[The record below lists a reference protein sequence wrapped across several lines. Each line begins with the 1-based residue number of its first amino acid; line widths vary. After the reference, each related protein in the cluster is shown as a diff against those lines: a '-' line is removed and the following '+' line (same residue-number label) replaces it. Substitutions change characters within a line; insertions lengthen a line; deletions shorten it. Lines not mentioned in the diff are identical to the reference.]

1 MITRRLLHFL
11 LAVAFFAAAIAAG
24 MQMQN
29 TIGENIATG
38 FGNLFRQLSCARF
51 GHAAPDGA
59 CLSFDDPRRAI
70 DMALLSELARL

>member
-29 TIGENIATG
+29 SVGENIATG
-38 FGNLFRQLSCARF
+38 FGNLFSSF
-51 GHAAPDGA
+51 HAPV
-59 CLSFDDPRRAI
+59 S
-70 DMALLSELARL
+70 DMPLLTELV